1 MGLVSGVVHRLGPV
15 LHLRHKGDQVIRQSR
30 PYMAALHY
38 ITLQYFTLLYII
50 YITLYSTN
58 TTTRIYKMYTI
69 RRHSVLFNQM
79 VTLNDLNVISVLP
92 NYSTE
97 QYSSI
102 LLLRE
107 G

>member
-1 MGLVSGVVHRLGPV
+1 
-15 LHLRHKGDQVIRQSR
+15 
-30 PYMAALHY
+30 MAALHY